1 MTKKTKEAVKATAA
15 IVIAV
20 VVALVI
26 WIYPLYE
33 SGKIV
38 ARPDADTTM
47 PDIKTFGLEA
57 DTLSFLTED
66 NLRLRGMLLSA
77 ADVSGDSASG
87 DSVKG
92 TVILLH
98 GLFDGMSSQLEKA
111 SALVKAGFRVI
122 AYDQRGYGLSQG
134 RFRSGGY
141 FESNDLQ
148 EAVARLYLENRL
160 VHPVIVWG
168 EDHGAAAALRGWQ
181 ENTPIDYVVA
191 ENPVMIGRDWQKRVV
206 RHDSLSAPDIMLGII
221 WWWMK
226 QKSGYEIK
234 HQETD
239 LNDYI
244 GTAIVRRPDRLLVV
258 ACGNDGVPENSYIAA
273 IADIGGNWLI
283 LPCSETTL
291 FAGHKDAIL
300 SAVMAMIKQ
309 P

>member
-1 MTKKTKEAVKATAA
+1 MTKKTKEAVKTTAA

-26 WIYPLYE
+26 WVYPLYE

-38 ARPDADTTM
+38 ARPESEPAM
-47 PDIKTFGLEA
+47 PDIETLGLAA

-66 NLRLRGMLLSA
+66 NLRLRGMLFSA
-77 ADVSGDSASG
+77 ANKPGGSASG
-87 DSVKG
+87 DSAKG

-98 GLFDGMSSQLEKA
+98 GLFEGMSSQLEKA
-111 SALVKAGFRVI
+111 SALVNAGFRVI
-122 AYDQRGYGLSQG
+122 AYDQRGYGLSEG

-141 FESNDLQ
+141 FEGNDLQ

-160 VHPVIVWG
+160 AHPVIVWG
-168 EDHGAAAALRGWQ
+168 EDHGAAAALRAWQ
-181 ENTPIDYVVA
+181 ENTAIDYVVS

-206 RHDSLSAPDIMLGII
+206 HHDSLSAPDIMLGII

-226 QKSGYEIK
+226 QKSGYEIQ

-244 GTAIVRRPDRLLVV
+244 GTAVVKRPDRLLVV
-258 ACGNDGVPENSYIAA
+258 ACGNNNIPDNSYIAD
-273 IADIGGNWLI
+273 IAGIGGNWLI
-283 LPCSETTL
+283 LPCAGNTL

-300 SAVMAMIKQ
+300 SAIMAMIKQ